1 MLAEKQNVET
11 TLEALQQA
19 LARPDKTVIELTA
32 IGGFLQSIYNGIE
45 NILKQALRSSG
56 VEPTRS
62 DSWHKELIERAV
74 AAGLV
79 TSSLADELYDFMSF
93 RHFFVHGYGIML
105 TEPPLLDLAVRLP
118 RVWAEFIAA
127 IERRFGT

>member
-1 MLAEKQNVET
+1 
-11 TLEALQQA
+11 
-19 LARPDKTVIELTA
+19 
-32 IGGFLQSIYNGIE
+32 
-45 NILKQALRSSG
+45 
-56 VEPTRS
+56 
-62 DSWHKELIERAV
+62 V
-74 AAGLV
+74 APGLL

-93 RHFFVHGYGIML
+93 RHFFVRGYGIML